1 MFVIVGKNVI
11 VYYCDIMLNAVCTVC
26 SQDPL
31 ENEMLHLK
39 GLSFE

>member
-1 MFVIVGKNVI
+1 MFVNVGKNVI
-11 VYYCDIMLNAVCTVC
+11 VCDIMLNAVCIYVC

-39 GLSFE
+39 GLSFK